1 MYYLQIDSD
10 NQVALDPEYD
20 FTRKDEKKESAFRAC
35 AGTLWVYKW
44 GDFDQW
50 KFGLKFVTSADMSV
64 VNSWWKSNAEL
75 QFYPDDN
82 KTDVSTVMIRNKN
95 TPISKMMKP
104 YTSLFGGAIE
114 LSTF

>member
-1 MYYLQIDSD
+1 MYILQIDSD
-10 NQVALDPEYD
+10 HQIDIEPEYD

-44 GDFDQW
+44 GDFEQW
-50 KFGLKFVTSADMSV
+50 KFGLKFVNSSDMSI

-75 QFYPDDN
+75 QFYEEATP
-82 KTDVSTVMIRNKN
+82 TDVNTVMIRNKN
-95 TPISKMMKP
+95 TPIGSLMKP